1 MVEVVI
7 LSDNKVVNLRPQGLK
22 AEWGFSALIKTK
34 DVVLFDTGQTGVAFE
49 NLLLLREER
58 PTKVVLSHGHYDH
71 TGGLMHFLRVFNLR
85 VYTHPDAFLPRFYR
99 GEHIGIPFNREQI
112 SACAEVVE
120 HKEPIEVTKNVWA
133 LGEIPRKY
141 EQALLS
147 DSYIIRDGKKEF
159 DEIKD
164 DQSLAIKTENGV
176 LLVLGCCHAG
186 IRNTVEYAEEV
197 VGDEVKF
204 IIGGTHLIAFKEQK
218 LREIIDWLDKKVEF
232 IAPCHCTGL
241 KNEFLLKER
250 LSEKFRLVGSG
261 SVIKNIR

>member
-7 LSDNKVVNLRPQGLK
+7 LADNKVVSLRPQGLT
-22 AEWGFSALIKTK
+22 AEWGFSALIKAK
-34 DVVLFDTGQTGVAFE
+34 EVILFDTGQTGVAFE
-49 NLLLLREER
+49 NLLLFKEER

-71 TGGLMHFLRVFNLR
+71 TGGLMHFLRVFDLK

-99 GEHIGIPFNREQI
+99 GEYIGIPFNREQI

-159 DEIKD
+159 DEVKD

-197 VGDEVKF
+197 VSDEVKF

-218 LREIIDWLDKKVEF
+218 LREIIDWLDKKVEL
-232 IAPCHCTGL
+232 IAPSHCTGL
-241 KNEFLLKER
+241 KNEFLLKEK
-250 LSEKFRLVGSG
+250 LGEKFRLVGSG
-261 SVIKNIR
+261 SAIEI